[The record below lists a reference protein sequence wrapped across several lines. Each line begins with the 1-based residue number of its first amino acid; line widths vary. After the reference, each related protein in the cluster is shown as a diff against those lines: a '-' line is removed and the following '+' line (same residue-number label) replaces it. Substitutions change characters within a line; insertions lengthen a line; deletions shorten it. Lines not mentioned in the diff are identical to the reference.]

1 MLLAKEAPEME
12 GLFFILNQ
20 LPELMWLRLT
30 CRTQA
35 RGLVNKLEVQLEP
48 RHALVQTTSY

>member
-30 CRTQA
+30 GVCGDSLA
-35 RGLVNKLEVQLEP
+35 DF
-48 RHALVQTTSY
+48 RH